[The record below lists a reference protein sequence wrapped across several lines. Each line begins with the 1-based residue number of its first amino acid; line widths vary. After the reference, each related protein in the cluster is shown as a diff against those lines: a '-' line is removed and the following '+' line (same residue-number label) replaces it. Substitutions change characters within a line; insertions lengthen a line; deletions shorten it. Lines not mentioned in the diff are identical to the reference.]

1 MKNESKLPDT
11 DQINRRSFVTSISA
25 LGATGFV
32 ALNLPTF
39 NPAVSTGDIGSA
51 AIQTPSASPSPSP
64 TPAPPSPLAEAYAEV
79 AKVRFGKNVEA
90 GQWDRIKRD
99 LEGNVRAAD
108 RLREAKLKNAD
119 EPDFV
124 FKA

>member
-1 MKNESKLPDT
+1 MNNESKPTDT

-25 LGATGFV
+25 LGAAGFV
-32 ALNLPTF
+32 AVNLPTF
-39 NPAVSTGDIGSA
+39 NPAGSAGEVGSA
-51 AIQTPSASPSPSP
+51 AIQTPSVSPSPSP

-79 AKVRFGKNVEA
+79 AKVRFGKHVEA

-99 LEGNVRAAD
+99 LEGNVRTAD
-108 RLREAKLKNAD
+108 RFREAKLKNAD
-119 EPDFV
+119 EPDFI